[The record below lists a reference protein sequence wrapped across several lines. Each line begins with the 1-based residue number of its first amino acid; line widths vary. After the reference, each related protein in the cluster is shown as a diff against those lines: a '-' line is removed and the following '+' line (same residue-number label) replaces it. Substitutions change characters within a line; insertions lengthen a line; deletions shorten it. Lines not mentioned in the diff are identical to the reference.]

1 MICKD
6 TKIWKYKS
14 WLAQMKGWKDTKM
27 SKDKRWFAKDKKIQN
42 SFKDLHDWDC
52 PSGGKDARP
61 RCILKSLLESIN
73 AMYLEFYLIR
83 KTFLWVN
90 RCIWKMCRYIWEK
103 KNPFNFATGFV
114 CKECVISSTELL
126 CLYARNSG
134 CGKTFSKKLRLW
146 KFHIVNSFAGRYLS
160 LRRVI

>member
-1 MICKD
+1 
-6 TKIWKYKS
+6 
-14 WLAQMKGWKDTKM
+14 M
-27 SKDKRWFAKDKKIQN
+27 SKDNRWFAKDKKIQN

-73 AMYLEFYLIR
+73 AMYLKFYLIR

-114 CKECVISSTELL
+114 CKECVITSTELL
-126 CLYARNSG
+126 CLYK
-134 CGKTFSKKLRLW
+134 CKKLRLW
-146 KFHIVNSFAGRYLS
+146 KDIFQETQVVERHFQIVNSFAGRYLS
-160 LRRVI
+160 VRRVI